1 MKESKRYGVTNKYV
15 MLFGILLLITN
26 IVLGVVLMTQ
36 SGRTIKKMVKDE
48 MLDIV
53 TTAAGIISADELDS
67 LTEEDVGTK
76 KFEDIKKELS
86 VFLVND
92 NVVYIYAIKK
102 INEDT
107 FVFTVDTDPENPA
120 DFGEELLTVTPALI
134 SAGNGFSAVDDERA
148 EDEWGNYY
156 SAFCPVY
163 LNGEIIGIVGV
174 DFDSTRYDEHVRNNL
189 ITFLIII
196 SSAVV
201 LSIVIVLIFT
211 NNISNR
217 LSVLDGELN
226 NLSDDVD
233 ELAEEIVSS
242 MGQRYGPID
251 EVVDHPKENEAKRDE
266 IESLGNKVKAMR
278 VELEK
283 YLDYAH
289 ALAYTDALTGV
300 CNNAA
305 YIEAE
310 SEMEKKIAEGS
321 ASFYVA
327 IFDINDLKKIN
338 DQFGHAIGNAVI
350 RGAADAIASA
360 FGGDNTFRIGG
371 DEFIAIAE
379 NVTEEEIA
387 EKIEIVNAEIIT
399 YNGMGGGKGAVLSV
413 SKGLAQYRHGNDRS
427 FKEVFV
433 RADGKMYRDKEEF
446 HRH

>member
-1 MKESKRYGVTNKYV
+1 M

-36 SGRTIKKMVKDE
+36 SGRTIKRMVKDE

-67 LTEEDVGTK
+67 LTEEDVDTR
-76 KFEDIKKELS
+76 KFQEIKKELS

-92 NVVYIYAIKK
+92 NIVYIYAVKK
-102 INEDT
+102 IGEDK

-120 DFGEELLTVTPALI
+120 DFGEEVLAVTPALI
-134 SAGNGFSAVDDERA
+134 KAGNGVAAVDDERA

-174 DFDSTRYDEHVRNNL
+174 DFDSSRYDEHVRNNL
-189 ITFLIII
+189 MIFLIII
-196 SSAVV
+196 SFAVV
-201 LSIVIVLIFT
+201 LSIIIVLIFT
-211 NNISNR
+211 NNISKR
-217 LSVLDGELN
+217 LSVLDNELTT
-226 NLSDDVD
+226 LSDDVD
-233 ELAEEIVSS
+233 ELAEEIVTS
-242 MGQRYGPID
+242 MGQRFGPFEED
-251 EVVDHPKENEAKRDE
+251 EDRQKANEKKSDE
-266 IESLGNKVKAMR
+266 LETLGDKVKAMR
-278 VELEK
+278 VELER

-300 CNNAA
+300 CNTAA

-310 SEMEKKIAEGS
+310 SELEKKIAEGS

-338 DQFGHAIGNAVI
+338 DKFGHAIGNAVI
-350 RGAADAIASA
+350 RGAADSIVSA

-379 NVTEEEIA
+379 NVTEEEMA
-387 EKIEIVNAEIIT
+387 DKIEKVNAEIIT
-399 YNGMGGGKGAVLSV
+399 YNGLGGGRGAVLSV
-413 SKGLAQYRHGNDRS
+413 SKGIAQYSPGNDRS

-446 HRH
+446 HRR